1 MQDANSVY
9 LTSLN
14 AERLPVVDDRD
25 SFYKSCTGQVGEAEV
40 AKHKVYLANTSTV
53 VVIIIIRPA
62 DIQGKGIESSKSRF

>member
-1 MQDANSVY
+1 MAQLWLWLVGE
-9 LTSLN
+9 
-14 AERLPVVDDRD
+14 ERLPVVDDRD

-40 AKHKVYLANTSTV
+40 AKHKVYLANTNTV

>member
-1 MQDANSVY
+1 M
-9 LTSLN
+9 
-14 AERLPVVDDRD
+14 VDDRD